1 MRKLLFLLACLSMA
15 GAALA
20 QTPPP
25 FIFPWTYGG
34 GTCYPFVDQ
43 SSCASFTTLN
53 KICINSSGQL
63 CLGSGSACVST
74 ASACIT
80 GSTGPALASVL
91 LESAGYLLLESG
103 GYINLEH

>member
-1 MRKLLFLLACLSMA
+1 MKRTLFLTLALSLTFAAGVMA
-15 GAALA
+15 SGITA
-20 QTPPP
+20 PG
-25 FIFPWTYGG
+25 GG

-53 KICINSSGQL
+53 EICINSSRQL

-80 GSTGPALASVL
+80 GSTGPASASVL